1 MYDLIIIGLI
11 LAILWRLFSREK
23 FQDYF
28 VKTDIKYST
37 KDEYRKFIIGFKD
50 YQGQWSSLHVQ
61 INNLLEKLEKSEN
74 PCRDPEILYPIS
86 LLPYGIDANRRI
98 CGMENVL

>member
-1 MYDLIIIGLI
+1 MYDLIIIGLF
-11 LAILWRLFSREK
+11 LTILWKLLTKEK

-37 KDEYRKFIIGFKD
+37 KDEYRKFITGFK
-50 YQGQWSSLHVQ
+50 YEQGRWSSLHVE
-61 INNLLEKLEKSEN
+61 IDDLLEKLEKSES
-74 PCRDPEILYPIS
+74 PCRDSEIVYKVS

-98 CGMENVL
+98 CGMDTVL

>member
-1 MYDLIIIGLI
+1 MYDLIIIGLF
-11 LAILWRLFSREK
+11 LAILWRVFTKES

-28 VKTDIKYST
+28 VKSEIKYST
-37 KDEYRKFIIGFKD
+37 KDEYRKFISGFKD
-50 YQGQWSSLHVQ
+50 YQDRWSALHVQ
-61 INNLLEKLEKSEN
+61 IDDLLEKLEKSES
-74 PCRDPEILYPIS
+74 PCRDSDIVYAIS

>member
-11 LAILWRLFSREK
+11 LAIIWRLLTKET

-28 VKTDIKYST
+28 VKTDIEYST
-37 KDEYRKFIIGFKD
+37 KDEYRKFVNGFKD
-50 YQGQWSSLHVQ
+50 HQERWSSLHVQ
-61 INNLLEKLEKSEN
+61 IEELLDKIDKSEV
-74 PCRDPEILYPIS
+74 PCRDADIVYQIS

-98 CGMENVL
+98 CGMDTVL

>member
-1 MYDLIIIGLI
+1 MYDLIIIGLF
-11 LAILWRLFSREK
+11 LAILWRLFTREK

-28 VKTDIKYST
+28 VKSDIKYST
-37 KDEYRKFIIGFKD
+37 KDEYRKFISGFKD
-50 YQGQWSSLHVQ
+50 YQGQWSALHVQ
-61 INNLLEKLEKSEN
+61 INDLLEKIDKTDV
-74 PCRDPEILYPIS
+74 PCRDPEIVYSVS

>member
-11 LAILWRLFSREK
+11 LAILWRVFTKES

-28 VKTDIKYST
+28 VKTDIEYST
-37 KDEYRKFIIGFKD
+37 KDEYRKFINGFKN
-50 YQGQWSSLHVQ
+50 YQGKWSSLHVQ
-61 INNLLEKLEKSEN
+61 INNLLEKLEKSEV
-74 PCRDPEILYPIS
+74 PCRDPEIVYSVS